1 MSEQYLIVTEYDGR
15 FHWWCS
21 CGWDTGSRVQLH
33 QHLGSVKG
41 VRP

>member
-1 MSEQYLIVTEYDGR
+1 MSEQHLIVTEYDGR

-21 CGWDTGSRVQLH
+21 CGWDTGSHVQLH